1 MPPTAHGV
9 CGLRGRV
16 RTTGPSRE
24 LRCIL
29 GRPFGHPTMH
39 NPLGKLALLALLG
52 GGFAVTGDLG
62 RLTARGMRL
71 LESTTVPSEQ
81 AAADAF
87 PPAPAAEAPPP
98 MPPVVAA
105 APSPPPAAAPAQ
117 PVHLIDDEAPIP
129 VPVAEAP
136 ATHSPRLPA
145 PGTTPAAIDIATL
158 PPGARVLVWLPASAG
173 RPGWHRCLAIDVVA
187 PQSGEALLHHE
198 VTVVPGGRGSRT
210 TGAPSR
216 VTIRVAGSTSLF
228 GGSAASS
235 RLLVGGMLE
244 CTPVGLAHG
253 VATDRTEQIGPIAAI
268 AVER

>member
-1 MPPTAHGV
+1 
-9 CGLRGRV
+9 
-16 RTTGPSRE
+16 
-24 LRCIL
+24 
-29 GRPFGHPTMH
+29 MH

-52 GGFAVTGDLG
+52 GGFAVTGDLS

-81 AAADAF
+81 SAADAL
-87 PPAPAAEAPPP
+87 PPAPVAEAPPS

-105 APSPPPAAAPAQ
+105 APSPAPAAASVQPTP

-129 VPVAEAP
+129 VPVADAP
-136 ATHSPRLPA
+136 DTHSPRLPA
-145 PGTTPAAIDIATL
+145 PGTGPAAVDFATL
-158 PPGARVLVWLPASAG
+158 PPGTRVLVWLPADAG

-187 PQSGEALLHHE
+187 PQTGEALLHHD

-210 TGAPSR
+210 TGATSR
-216 VTIRVAGSTSLF
+216 VTIRAGGSNSLF

-235 RLLVGGMLE
+235 RLLVGGVLE

-253 VATDRTEQIGPIAAI
+253 VATDRAEQIGPIAAL
-268 AVER
+268 AVERP